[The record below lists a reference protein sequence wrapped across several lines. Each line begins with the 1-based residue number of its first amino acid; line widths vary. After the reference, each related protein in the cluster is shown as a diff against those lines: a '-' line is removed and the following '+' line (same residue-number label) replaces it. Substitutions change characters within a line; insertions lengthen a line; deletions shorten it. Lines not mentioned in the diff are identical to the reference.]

1 MYNNLS
7 IFYNN
12 FKITRTK
19 QGLYLIMEFKTLP
32 KKIST
37 NEEGIFYKTIINEN
51 GKEIDKTF
59 IIRYRENNVD
69 KSKTIGKYS
78 QGIRI
83 NYCKQIR
90 NEILMKLRLGEE
102 PPTIAKKKKKII
114 TTLDNLA
121 EIYFKEKEME
131 VKDLEKIKRSYINH
145 IKPFLGH
152 KDADEITS
160 DDIKEIQKYKRK
172 FLAERTI
179 NAIIQIVGAIYNVA
193 IQKEI
198 FKGNNPVN
206 KNIKRVNVDNKRERY
221 LTLEE
226 IYLLLNEVKH
236 EEYLYIF
243 VQLALQTGGRM
254 GTILSITKKDIKLES
269 NSIQLKDHK
278 NNSTYL
284 GFFNNELKYLLEK
297 RIKFLST
304 NDLIIDRGRQVIQDR
319 LTKIYNKYF
328 NIGLKNDDR
337 KNRVVTHTLRH
348 TFASHL
354 AIKGTPIYTIQKLM
368 NHKDIAMTLRYAK
381 LAPDSGKEMVLNL
394 YY

>member
-1 MYNNLS
+1 MNS
-7 IFYNN
+7 
-12 FKITRTK
+12 KI
-19 QGLYLIMEFKTLP
+19 LP

-37 NEEGIFYKTIINEN
+37 NEEGIFYKSIINEN

-121 EIYFKEKEME
+121 EVYFKEKEME

-160 DDIKEIQKYKRK
+160 DDIKEIQKYKRN

-226 IYLLLNEVKH
+226 INLLLNKVKH

-284 GFFNNELKYLLEK
+284 GFFNNKLKYLLEK

-328 NIGLKNDDR
+328 NVGLKNDDR

-368 NHKDIAMTLRYAK
+368 NHKDITMTLRYAK
-381 LAPDSGKEMVLNL
+381 LAPDSGKEMVLDL
-394 YY
+394 YS

>member
-1 MYNNLS
+1 MT
-7 IFYNN
+7 N
-12 FKITRTK
+12 FKMQSKRI
-19 QGLYLIMEFKTLP
+19 P
-32 KKIST
+32 T
-37 NEEGIFYKTIINEN
+37 NEEGIFYKSIINEN
-51 GKEIDKTF
+51 GKEVDKAY
-59 IIRYRENNVD
+59 IIRYRENDTD
-69 KSKTIGKYS
+69 KLKTIGKYS

-102 PPTIAKKKKKII
+102 PPTVAKKKKKNI
-114 TTLDNLA
+114 TKLDDFA

-131 VKDLEKIKRSYINH
+131 VKDIEKIRKSYINH
-145 IKPFLGH
+145 IKPFIGH
-152 KDADEITS
+152 RVVDEITS
-160 DDIKEIQKYKRK
+160 DDIKEIQKIKRK
-172 FLAERTI
+172 VLAERTI
-179 NAIIQIVGAIYNVA
+179 NALIQIIGAIYNVA

-206 KNIKRVNVDNKRERY
+206 KNVKRVNVDNRRERY

-226 IYLLLNEVKH
+226 INLLLNEVIH

-243 VQLALQTGGRM
+243 VQLALQTGGRL

-269 NSIQLKDHK
+269 NTVQLKDHK
-278 NNSTYL
+278 NNTTYL
-284 GFFNNELKYLLEK
+284 GFYNDELKYLLKK
-297 RIKFLST
+297 RIEKLNA
-304 NDLIIDRGRQVIQDR
+304 NDFIIDRGEQVIKDR

-328 NIGLKNDDR
+328 NIGLANDDR

-368 NHKDIAMTLRYAK
+368 NHKDITMTLRYAK
-381 LAPDSGKEMVLNL
+381 LAPDSGKEMVLEL
-394 YY
+394 YKLKNQ

>member
-1 MYNNLS
+1 M
-7 IFYNN
+7 
-12 FKITRTK
+12 
-19 QGLYLIMEFKTLP
+19 QFKTLP
-32 KKIST
+32 KKIPT
-37 NEEGIFYKTIINEN
+37 NEEGIFYKSIINEN
-51 GKEIDKTF
+51 GKEIDKTY
-59 IIRYRENNVD
+59 IIRYRENNID
-69 KSKTIGKYS
+69 KLKTVGKYS

-102 PPTIAKKKKKII
+102 PPAVAKKKKKDS
-114 TTLDNLA
+114 TKLDDFA
-121 EIYFKEKEME
+121 EIYFKEKEFE
-131 VKDLEKIKRSYINH
+131 VKDIEKIRKSYINH
-145 IKPFLGH
+145 IKPFIGH
-152 KDADEITS
+152 RAVDEITS
-160 DDIKEIQKYKRK
+160 DDIKEIQQIKRK
-172 FLAERTI
+172 VLAERTI
-179 NAIIQIVGAIYNVA
+179 NALIQIIGAIYNVA

-206 KNIKRVNVDNKRERY
+206 KSVKRVNVDNKRERY

-226 IYLLLNEVKH
+226 INLLLNEVKH

-243 VQLALQTGGRM
+243 VQLALQTGGRL

-269 NSIQLKDHK
+269 NTVQLKDHK

-284 GFFNNELKYLLEK
+284 GFFNDELKYLLQR
-297 RIKFLST
+297 RIKNLNA
-304 NDLIIDRGRQVIQDR
+304 NDFIIDRGEQVIKDR
-319 LTKIYNKYF
+319 LTKIYNRYF
-328 NIGLKNDDR
+328 NVGLANDDR

-368 NHKDIAMTLRYAK
+368 NHKDITMTLRYAK

-394 YY
+394 YENKNKI

>member
-1 MYNNLS
+1 M
-7 IFYNN
+7 IN
-12 FKITRTK
+12 FKILSKR
-19 QGLYLIMEFKTLP
+19 IP
-32 KKIST
+32 T
-37 NEEGIFYKTIINEN
+37 NEEGIFYKSIINEN
-51 GKEIDKTF
+51 GKEVDKTY
-59 IIRYRENNVD
+59 IIRYRENDTD
-69 KSKTIGKYS
+69 KLKTIGKYS

-102 PPTIAKKKKKII
+102 PPTVAKKKKKDSAK
-114 TTLDNLA
+114 LDDFA

-131 VKDLEKIKRSYINH
+131 VKDIEKIKKSYINH
-145 IKPFLGH
+145 IKPFIGH
-152 KDADEITS
+152 RAVDEITS
-160 DDIKEIQKYKRK
+160 DDIKEIQKIKRK
-172 FLAERTI
+172 VLAERTI
-179 NAIIQIVGAIYNVA
+179 NALIQIIGAIYNIA

-206 KNIKRVNVDNKRERY
+206 KNVKRVNVDNRRERY

-226 IYLLLNEVKH
+226 INLLLNEVEH

-243 VQLALQTGGRM
+243 VQLALQTGGRL

-269 NSIQLKDHK
+269 NTVQLKDHK
-278 NNSTYL
+278 NNTTYL
-284 GFFNNELKYLLEK
+284 GFYNDELKYLLKK
-297 RIKFLST
+297 RIEKLNV
-304 NDLIIDRGRQVIQDR
+304 NDFIIDRGEQVIKDR

-328 NIGLKNDDR
+328 NIGLANDDR

-368 NHKDIAMTLRYAK
+368 NHKDITMTLRYAK
-381 LAPDSGKEMVLNL
+381 LAPDSGKEIVLGL
-394 YY
+394 YND